1 MDFLSNFVNI
11 VYLAWLYIGTIMW
24 QQMIIF
30 IVKAFGFGCQCEAD
44 VTGRRG
50 GVGRKCK
57 VGPMVFWRP
66 GPNWEC
72 HTYSSELTVQ
82 HLCHSLSLQRVYSG
96 LIDSICDRKIIFSLR
111 ARSEEVC
118 IFGLWQAGACL
129 CCAHVGD
136 VVHSFTVFLCCLDG
150 EM

>member
-1 MDFLSNFVNI
+1 ME
-11 VYLAWLYIGTIMW
+11 G
-24 QQMIIF
+24 
-30 IVKAFGFGCQCEAD
+30 
-44 VTGRRG
+44 G

-66 GPNWEC
+66 RPNWEC
-72 HTYSSELTVQ
+72 HTYSSELTLQ
-82 HLCHSLSLQRVYSG
+82 HLCHSIQRMYSG
-96 LIDSICDRKIIFSLR
+96 LIVSICDRKIIFSLR

-118 IFGLWQAGACL
+118 ICGLWQAGACL

-136 VVHSFTVFLCCLDG
+136 VVHSCTIFLCCLDG